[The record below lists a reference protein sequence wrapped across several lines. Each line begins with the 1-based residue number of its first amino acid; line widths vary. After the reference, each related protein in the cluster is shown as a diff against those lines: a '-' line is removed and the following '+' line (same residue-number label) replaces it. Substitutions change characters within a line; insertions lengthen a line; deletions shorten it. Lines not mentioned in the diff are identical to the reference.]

1 MEYIEF
7 TAKTVDDA
15 IMQAALHFEVS
26 SEMLDV
32 EVIEKGSTGFLGIN
46 SKKAVIK
53 AKKKETVED
62 KVRDFISD
70 VCKTMNLEVEII
82 SNYDENTK
90 DMDIELKGPEMGV
103 LIGKRGKTLDALQ
116 DLARIVANK
125 GTEDYVRVKIDTEN
139 YRKRRRDT
147 IENLAKNIAH
157 KVKKTRKS
165 VSLEA
170 MNAYERRIIHS
181 VLQND
186 KYVTTYSEGEE
197 PYRHVVV
204 ALKKS

>member
-1 MEYIEF
+1 MEFIEF

-15 IMQAALHFEVS
+15 IMQAALHFGVS
-26 SEMLDV
+26 SELLEV
-32 EVIEKGSTGFLGIN
+32 EVIEKGSAGFLGIN
-46 SKKAVIK
+46 SKKAVIQ
-53 AKKKETVED
+53 ARKKENVED
-62 KVRDFISD
+62 KVIRFISD

-82 SNYDENTK
+82 SSYDENTQ

-125 GTEDYVRVKIDTEN
+125 DSEQYVRVKIDTEN

-147 IENLAKNIAH
+147 IENLAKNVAH

-165 VSLEA
+165 ISLEA

-204 ALKKS
+204 ALKK